1 MAVDVV
7 GPILDT
13 IIVALAILLGF
24 IAGLAAVRYKDVR
37 FGLVAGALGVLGL
50 VGVVGAIGLL
60 LPGAF
65 PGSDLGVAPSALI
78 IAAEVLFYLSFVVA
92 RPWTPPVSSS

>member
-7 GPILDT
+7 GPILDA
-13 IIVALAILLGF
+13 IIVALAILLGI
-24 IAGLAAVRYKDVR
+24 IAGLAAFRYKDVR
-37 FGLVAGALGVLGL
+37 FGFIAGALGVLGL

-92 RPWTPPVSSS
+92 RPWTPPTSNS